1 MRVIDILKEEMVIP
15 ELENNAKREIL
26 RELSQRLAIRE
37 PHVDVDNL
45 VATLLKREDLGTTAI
60 GEGIAIPHGK
70 IGDLNRIT
78 AVFGIKHGGVDCDS
92 LDGKPT
98 KLFFLF
104 VAPEDSAGVHLKAL
118 ARVSRLLK
126 NPTFREQ
133 LLLTQSQAALYK
145 LISEEDSKL

>member
-60 GEGIAIPHGK
+60 GAGIAIPHGK

-78 AVFGIKHGGVDCDS
+78 AVFGGRLMASQPSCS
-92 LDGKPT
+92 
-98 KLFFLF
+98 FFWSHPKIP
-104 VAPEDSAGVHLKAL
+104 PEC
-118 ARVSRLLK
+118 
-126 NPTFREQ
+126 
-133 LLLTQSQAALYK
+133 
-145 LISEEDSKL
+145 I